1 MHPRFLDDLMFILKN
16 IFEACRIIESEY
28 RSIFPESY
36 EEILKLPGI
45 GRTTAGAIATFAGLG
60 SYPILDANVKRFLIR
75 VYNLDINKRNV
86 ENELWIISEK
96 LLCKNRPSDFIQAY
110 MDLGSLICRVSDPK
124 CSLCPVNKYCLSKD
138 NVDNSK
144 VTYEILKKQ
153 IAVPIMLKK
162 SLEIYDLLGK
172 KICEIIN

>member
-1 MHPRFLDDLMFILKN
+1 MQHLL
-16 IFEACRIIESEY
+16 AW
-28 RSIFPESY
+28 
-36 EEILKLPGI
+36 
-45 GRTTAGAIATFAGLG
+45 G

-86 ENELWIISEK
+86 ENELWIKSEK

-138 NVDNSK
+138 NVD
-144 VTYEILKKQ
+144 KKQ
-153 IAVPIMLKK
+153 ITKSTKIKK
-162 SLEIYDLLGK
+162 SKLKLDISYFKSTRKVLSRED
-172 KICEIIN
+172 IN